1 MGRSKSLNN
10 KISLLLPPAFWLGV
24 WQLAALFAQKQKL
37 GIFLPTPWTVVQT
50 LAALCVTGEFWCTIA
65 LSLGR
70 ILAGM
75 VLGTLL
81 GALLAALTCA
91 CSWADLLFSPVIR
104 MIRAVPVV
112 SFILLVMLAVY
123 RSTVPMV
130 IVTLMVLP
138 VVWSNVKQGIGQ
150 ADRQLLELGRAYR
163 FSRWKKV
170 KLIYLPSIQPYFL
183 SAVTTGMGLAWKS
196 GVAAEVLCTPRQA
209 IGTEV
214 YNAKFYL
221 EIPTLFAWTAVVVA
235 LSLTMEWLLA
245 AAVRR
250 WKGGASH
257 AGH

>member
-1 MGRSKSLNN
+1 MAWRKLVSH
-10 KISLLLPPAFWLGV
+10 LLPPAFWLGV
-24 WQLAALFAQKQKL
+24 WQFGALFARTKKL
-37 GIFLPTPWTVVQT
+37 DFFLPTPWTVLQT
-50 LAALCVTGEFWCTIA
+50 LAGLCVTGEFWATIA

-75 VLGTLL
+75 VVGTLL
-81 GALLAALTCA
+81 GILLAALTCA
-91 CSWADLLFSPVIR
+91 NSWADRLFSPLIR
-104 MIRAVPVV
+104 MIRAVPVA

-123 RSTVPMV
+123 RATVPMV

-138 VVWSNVKQGIGQ
+138 VVWSGVTQGIRQTDG
-150 ADRQLLELGRAYR
+150 QLLELAQAYR
-163 FSRWKKV
+163 FSRWKKA
-170 KLIYLPSIQPYFL
+170 KLIYFPSVQPYLL
-183 SAVTTGMGLAWKS
+183 SAVTTAMGLAWKS

-245 AAVRR
+245 AALRR
-250 WKGGASH
+250 WKGGSAPCE
-257 AGH
+257 

>member
-1 MGRSKSLNN
+1 MAWRKLVSH
-10 KISLLLPPAFWLGV
+10 LLPPAFWLGV
-24 WQLAALFAQKQKL
+24 WQFGALFARTKKL
-37 GIFLPTPWTVVQT
+37 DFFLPTPWTVLQT
-50 LAALCVTGEFWCTIA
+50 LAGLCVTGEFWATIA

-75 VLGTLL
+75 VVGTLL
-81 GALLAALTCA
+81 GILLAALTCA
-91 CSWADLLFSPVIR
+91 SSWADRLFSPLIR
-104 MIRAVPVV
+104 MIRAIPVA

-123 RSTVPMV
+123 RATVPMV

-138 VVWSNVKQGIGQ
+138 VVWSGVTQGIRQTDG
-150 ADRQLLELGRAYR
+150 QLLELAQTYR
-163 FSRWKKV
+163 FSRWKKA
-170 KLIYLPSIQPYFL
+170 KLIYFPSVQPYLL
-183 SAVTTGMGLAWKS
+183 SAVTTAMGLAWKS

-245 AAVRR
+245 AALRR
-250 WKGGASH
+250 WKGGSAPCE
-257 AGH
+257 

>member
-1 MGRSKSLNN
+1 MAWRKLVSH
-10 KISLLLPPAFWLGV
+10 LLPPAFWLGV
-24 WQLAALFAQKQKL
+24 WQFGALFARTKKL
-37 GIFLPTPWTVVQT
+37 DFFLPTPWAVLQT
-50 LAALCVTGEFWCTIA
+50 LAGLCVTGEFWATIA

-75 VLGTLL
+75 VMGTLL
-81 GALLAALTCA
+81 GILLAALTCA
-91 CSWADLLFSPVIR
+91 STWADRLLSPMIR
-104 MIRAVPVV
+104 MIRAIPVA

-123 RSTVPMV
+123 RATVPMV

-138 VVWSNVKQGIGQ
+138 VVWSGVTQGIRQTDG
-150 ADRQLLELGRAYR
+150 QLLELAQAYR

-170 KLIYLPSIQPYFL
+170 KLIYFPSVQPYLL
-183 SAVTTGMGLAWKS
+183 SAITTAMGLAWKS

-245 AAVRR
+245 AALRR
-250 WKGGASH
+250 WKGGTAPCE
-257 AGH
+257 

>member
-1 MGRSKSLNN
+1 MAWRKFLTY
-10 KISLLLPPAFWLGV
+10 LLPPAFWLGV

-50 LAALCVTGEFWCTIA
+50 LAALCITGEFWATIA

-70 ILAGM
+70 ILA
-75 VLGTLL
+75 
-81 GALLAALTCA
+81 ALLAALTCA

>member
-1 MGRSKSLNN
+1 MAWRKFLTY
-10 KISLLLPPAFWLGV
+10 LLPPAFWLGG

-138 VVWSNVKQGIGQ
+138 VVWSNV
-150 ADRQLLELGRAYR
+150 ELGRAYR

>member
-1 MGRSKSLNN
+1 MSNTTLS
-10 KISLLLPPAFWLGV
+10 PAAVRRKVYFDPKW
-24 WQLAALFAQKQKL
+24 ALIL
-37 GIFLPTPWTVVQT
+37 GIVAFMLVFQIFPIFYLVIKAFFPYGAFT
-50 LAALCVTGEFWCTIA
+50 LSTFSRLYTYEMNWGA
-65 LSLGR
+65 LSNTL
-70 ILAGM
+70 IAAFVTM

-104 MIRAVPVV
+104 MIRAAPVV

-170 KLIYLPSIQPYFL
+170 KLISLPSFQPYFL

-196 GVAAEVLCTPRQA
+196 GAAAEVLC
-209 IGTEV
+209 
-214 YNAKFYL
+214 
-221 EIPTLFAWTAVVVA
+221 
-235 LSLTMEWLLA
+235 LTFSR
-245 AAVRR
+245 VR
-250 WKGGASH
+250 
-257 AGH
+257 

>member
-1 MGRSKSLNN
+1 MAWRKFLTY
-10 KISLLLPPAFWLGV
+10 LLPPAFWLGV
-24 WQLAALFAQKQKL
+24 WQLAAFFAQKQKL
-37 GIFLPTPWTVVQT
+37 GIFLPTPRTVVQT

-150 ADRQLLELGRAYR
+150 ADRQLLELGKAYR
-163 FSRWKKV
+163 FSRWKKI

>member
-1 MGRSKSLNN
+1 MAWRKFLTY
-10 KISLLLPPAFWLGV
+10 LLPPAFWLGV

-123 RSTVPMV
+123 RSTVPIV

>member
-1 MGRSKSLNN
+1 MAWRKFLSH
-10 KISLLLPPAFWLGV
+10 LLPPAFWLGV
-24 WQLAALFAQKQKL
+24 WQFAALFARSKRL
-37 GIFLPTPWTVVQT
+37 DFFLPTPWTVLQT
-50 LAALCVTGEFWCTIA
+50 LAGLCTTGEFWATIA

-75 VLGTLL
+75 VVGVVLGV
-81 GALLAALTCA
+81 LLAALTCA
-91 CSWADLLFSPVIR
+91 NSWADRLLSPMIR
-104 MIRAVPVV
+104 MIRAVPVA

-138 VVWSNVKQGIGQ
+138 VVWSGMNQGIRQ
-150 ADRQLLELGRAYR
+150 TDRQLLELARAYR
-163 FSRWKKV
+163 FSRWKTV
-170 KLIYLPSIQPYFL
+170 KLVYLPSVQPYLL
-183 SAVTTGMGLAWKS
+183 SAVTTAMGLAWKS

-245 AAVRR
+245 AALRR
-250 WKGGASH
+250 WKGGVPHESN
-257 AGH
+257 

>member
-1 MGRSKSLNN
+1 MVWRKL
-10 KISLLLPPAFWLGV
+10 ISHLLPPAFWLGV
-24 WQLAALFAQKQKL
+24 WQFGALFARTKKL
-37 GIFLPTPWTVVQT
+37 DFFLPTPWTVLQT
-50 LAALCVTGEFWCTIA
+50 LAELCVTGEFWATIA

-75 VLGTLL
+75 VMGTLL
-81 GALLAALTCA
+81 GILLAALTCA
-91 CSWADLLFSPVIR
+91 SSWADRLLSPLIR
-104 MIRAVPVV
+104 MIRAVPVA

-123 RSTVPMV
+123 RATVPMV

-138 VVWSNVKQGIGQ
+138 VVWSGVTQGIRQTDG
-150 ADRQLLELGRAYR
+150 QLLELAQAYR
-163 FSRWKKV
+163 FSRWKKA
-170 KLIYLPSIQPYFL
+170 KLIYFPSVQPYLL
-183 SAVTTGMGLAWKS
+183 SAVTTAMGLAWKS

-245 AAVRR
+245 AALRR
-250 WKGGASH
+250 WKGGA
-257 AGH
+257 APCE

>member
-1 MGRSKSLNN
+1 MVWRKLVSH
-10 KISLLLPPAFWLGV
+10 LLPPAFWLGV
-24 WQLAALFAQKQKL
+24 WQFGALFARTKKL
-37 GIFLPTPWTVVQT
+37 DFFLPTPWTVLQT
-50 LAALCVTGEFWCTIA
+50 LAGLCVTGEFWATIA

-75 VLGTLL
+75 VVGTLL
-81 GALLAALTCA
+81 GILLAALTCA
-91 CSWADLLFSPVIR
+91 SSWADRLLSPMIR
-104 MIRAVPVV
+104 MIRAVPMA

-123 RSTVPMV
+123 RATVPMV

-138 VVWSNVKQGIGQ
+138 VVWSGVTQGIRQTDG
-150 ADRQLLELGRAYR
+150 QLLELAQAYR
-163 FSRWKKV
+163 FSRWKKA
-170 KLIYLPSIQPYFL
+170 KLIYFPSVQPYLL
-183 SAVTTGMGLAWKS
+183 SAITTAMGLAWKS

-245 AAVRR
+245 AALRR
-250 WKGGASH
+250 WKGGSAPCE
-257 AGH
+257 

>member
-1 MGRSKSLNN
+1 MAWRKLVSH
-10 KISLLLPPAFWLGV
+10 LLPPAFWLGV
-24 WQLAALFAQKQKL
+24 WQFGALFARTKKL
-37 GIFLPTPWTVVQT
+37 DFFLPTPWTVLQT
-50 LAALCVTGEFWCTIA
+50 LAGLCVTGEFWATIA

-75 VLGTLL
+75 VVGTLL
-81 GALLAALTCA
+81 GILLAALTCA
-91 CSWADLLFSPVIR
+91 SSWADRLLSPMIR
-104 MIRAVPVV
+104 MIRAIPVA

-123 RSTVPMV
+123 RATVPMV

-138 VVWSNVKQGIGQ
+138 VMWSGVTQGIRQTDG
-150 ADRQLLELGRAYR
+150 QLLELAQAYR

-170 KLIYLPSIQPYFL
+170 KLIYFPSVQPYLL
-183 SAVTTGMGLAWKS
+183 SAITTAMGLAWKS

-245 AAVRR
+245 AALRR
-250 WKGGASH
+250 WKGGTAPCE
-257 AGH
+257 

>member
-1 MGRSKSLNN
+1 MAWRKLVSH
-10 KISLLLPPAFWLGV
+10 LLPPAFWLGV
-24 WQLAALFAQKQKL
+24 WQFGALFARTKKL
-37 GIFLPTPWTVVQT
+37 DFFLPTPWTVLQT
-50 LAALCVTGEFWCTIA
+50 LAGLCVTGEFWATIA

-75 VLGTLL
+75 VVGTLL
-81 GALLAALTCA
+81 GILLAALTCA
-91 CSWADLLFSPVIR
+91 SSWADRLFSPLIR
-104 MIRAVPVV
+104 MIRAVPVA

-138 VVWSNVKQGIGQ
+138 VVWSGVTQGIRQTDG
-150 ADRQLLELGRAYR
+150 QLLELAQAYR

-170 KLIYLPSIQPYFL
+170 KLIYFPSVQPYLL
-183 SAVTTGMGLAWKS
+183 SAITTAMGLAWKS

-245 AAVRR
+245 AALRR
-250 WKGGASH
+250 WKGGTAPCE
-257 AGH
+257 

>member
-1 MGRSKSLNN
+1 MAWRKFLTY
-10 KISLLLPPAFWLGV
+10 LLPPAFWLGV
-24 WQLAALFAQKQKL
+24 WQLAALFAQANRL
-37 GIFLPTPWTVVQT
+37 GLFLPTPWTVART
-50 LAALCVTGEFWCTIA
+50 LAELCVTGEFWAAIA

-75 VLGTLL
+75 ALGTVLGI
-81 GALLAALTCA
+81 LLAALSCA
-91 CSWADLLFSPVIR
+91 CSWADLLFAPVIR

-163 FSRWKKV
+163 FSRWKMV

>member
-1 MGRSKSLNN
+1 MAWRKFLTY
-10 KISLLLPPAFWLGV
+10 LLPPAFWLGV
-24 WQLAALFAQKQKL
+24 WQLAAFFAQKQKL

-163 FSRWKKV
+163 FSRWK
-170 KLIYLPSIQPYFL
+170 
-183 SAVTTGMGLAWKS
+183 
-196 GVAAEVLCTPRQA
+196 
-209 IGTEV
+209 
-214 YNAKFYL
+214 
-221 EIPTLFAWTAVVVA
+221 
-235 LSLTMEWLLA
+235 
-245 AAVRR
+245 
-250 WKGGASH
+250 
-257 AGH
+257 

>member
-1 MGRSKSLNN
+1 MAWRKLLSH
-10 KISLLLPPAFWLGV
+10 LLPPAFWLGV
-24 WQLAALFAQKQKL
+24 WQFAALFARSKRL
-37 GIFLPTPWTVVQT
+37 DFFLPTPWTVLQT
-50 LAALCVTGEFWCTIA
+50 LAGLCTTGEFWATIA

-75 VLGTLL
+75 VVGVVLGV
-81 GALLAALTCA
+81 LLAALTCA
-91 CSWADLLFSPVIR
+91 SAWADRLLSPMIR
-104 MIRAVPVV
+104 MIRAVPVA

-138 VVWSNVKQGIGQ
+138 VVWSGMNQGIRQ
-150 ADRQLLELGRAYR
+150 TDRQLLELARAYR
-163 FSRWKKV
+163 FSRWKTV
-170 KLIYLPSIQPYFL
+170 RLVYLPSVQPYLL
-183 SAVTTGMGLAWKS
+183 SAVTTAMGLAWKS

-245 AAVRR
+245 AALRR
-250 WKGGASH
+250 WKGGVPHESN
-257 AGH
+257 

>member
-1 MGRSKSLNN
+1 MAWRKLVSH
-10 KISLLLPPAFWLGV
+10 LLPPAFWLGV
-24 WQLAALFAQKQKL
+24 WQFGALFARTKKL
-37 GIFLPTPWTVVQT
+37 DFFLPTPWTVLQT
-50 LAALCVTGEFWCTIA
+50 LAGLCATGEFWATIA

-70 ILAGM
+70 ILMGM
-75 VLGTLL
+75 VFGTLL
-81 GALLAALTCA
+81 GILLAALTCA
-91 CSWADLLFSPVIR
+91 SSWADRLLSPMIR
-104 MIRAVPVV
+104 MIRAVPVA

-123 RSTVPMV
+123 RATVPTV

-138 VVWSNVKQGIGQ
+138 VVWSGVNQGIRQ
-150 ADRQLLELGRAYR
+150 ADSQLLELARAYR

-170 KLIYLPSIQPYFL
+170 KLVYLPSVQPYLL
-183 SAVTTGMGLAWKS
+183 SAVTTAMGLAWKS

-245 AAVRR
+245 AALRR
-250 WKGGASH
+250 WKGGSVPCE
-257 AGH
+257 

>member
-1 MGRSKSLNN
+1 MAWRKLVSH
-10 KISLLLPPAFWLGV
+10 LLPPAFWLGV
-24 WQLAALFAQKQKL
+24 WQFGALFARTKKL
-37 GIFLPTPWTVVQT
+37 DFFLPTPWTVLQT
-50 LAALCVTGEFWCTIA
+50 LAGLCVTGEFWATIA

-75 VLGTLL
+75 VVGTLL
-81 GALLAALTCA
+81 GILLAALTCA
-91 CSWADLLFSPVIR
+91 SSWADRLLSPMIR
-104 MIRAVPVV
+104 MIRAVPVA

-123 RSTVPMV
+123 RATVPMV

-138 VVWSNVKQGIGQ
+138 VVWSGVTQGIRQTDG
-150 ADRQLLELGRAYR
+150 QLLELAQAYR
-163 FSRWKKV
+163 FSRWKKA
-170 KLIYLPSIQPYFL
+170 KLIYFPSVQPYLL
-183 SAVTTGMGLAWKS
+183 SAITTAMGLAWKS

-245 AAVRR
+245 AALRR
-250 WKGGASH
+250 WKGGSAPCE
-257 AGH
+257 

>member
-1 MGRSKSLNN
+1 MAWRKLVSH
-10 KISLLLPPAFWLGV
+10 LLPPAFWLGV
-24 WQLAALFAQKQKL
+24 WQFGALFARTKKL
-37 GIFLPTPWTVVQT
+37 DFFLPTPWTVLQT
-50 LAALCVTGEFWCTIA
+50 LAGLCVTGEFWATIA

-75 VLGTLL
+75 VVGTLL
-81 GALLAALTCA
+81 GILLAALTCA
-91 CSWADLLFSPVIR
+91 SSWADRLLSPVIR
-104 MIRAVPVV
+104 MIRAIPVA

-123 RSTVPMV
+123 RATVPMV

-138 VVWSNVKQGIGQ
+138 VVWSGVTQGIRQTDG
-150 ADRQLLELGRAYR
+150 QLLELAQAYR

-170 KLIYLPSIQPYFL
+170 KLIYFPSVQPYLL
-183 SAVTTGMGLAWKS
+183 SAITTAMGLAWKS

-245 AAVRR
+245 AALRR
-250 WKGGASH
+250 WKGGTAPCE
-257 AGH
+257 

>member
-1 MGRSKSLNN
+1 MAWRKLVSH
-10 KISLLLPPAFWLGV
+10 LLPPAFWLGV
-24 WQLAALFAQKQKL
+24 WQFGALFARTKKL
-37 GIFLPTPWTVVQT
+37 DFFLPTPWTVLQT
-50 LAALCVTGEFWCTIA
+50 LAGLCVTGEFWATIA

-75 VLGTLL
+75 VVGTLL
-81 GALLAALTCA
+81 GILLAALTCA
-91 CSWADLLFSPVIR
+91 SSWADRLLSPMIR
-104 MIRAVPVV
+104 MIRAIPVA

-123 RSTVPMV
+123 RATVPMV

-138 VVWSNVKQGIGQ
+138 VVWSGVTQGIRQTDG
-150 ADRQLLELGRAYR
+150 QLLELAQAYR

-170 KLIYLPSIQPYFL
+170 KLIYFPSVQPYLL
-183 SAVTTGMGLAWKS
+183 SAITTAMGLAWKS

-245 AAVRR
+245 AALRR
-250 WKGGASH
+250 WKGGTAPCE
-257 AGH
+257 

>member
-1 MGRSKSLNN
+1 MAWRKLLSH
-10 KISLLLPPAFWLGV
+10 LLPPAFWLGV
-24 WQLAALFAQKQKL
+24 WQFAALFARSKRL
-37 GIFLPTPWTVVQT
+37 DFFLPTPWTVIQT
-50 LAALCVTGEFWCTIA
+50 LAWLCVTGEFWATIA

-75 VLGTLL
+75 LLGTLL
-81 GALLAALTCA
+81 GILLAALTCVSA
-91 CSWADLLFSPVIR
+91 WADRLLSPMIR
-104 MIRAVPVV
+104 MIRAVPVA

-123 RSTVPMV
+123 RATVPVV

-138 VVWSNVKQGIGQ
+138 VVWSGVTQGIRQTDG
-150 ADRQLLELGRAYR
+150 QLLELARAYR
-163 FSRWKKV
+163 FSRWKTV
-170 KLIYLPSIQPYFL
+170 KLIYLPSVQPYLL
-183 SAVTTGMGLAWKS
+183 SAVTTAMGLAWKS

-245 AAVRR
+245 AALRR
-250 WKGGASH
+250 WKGGTAPCE
-257 AGH
+257 

>member
-1 MGRSKSLNN
+1 MAWRNF
-10 KISLLLPPAFWLGV
+10 ISSLLPPAFWLGV
-24 WQLAALFAQKQKL
+24 WQFGALFARTRKL
-37 GIFLPTPWTVVQT
+37 DFFLPTPWTVLQT
-50 LAALCVTGEFWCTIA
+50 LAGLCTTGGFWATIA

-75 VLGTLL
+75 ALGTLL
-81 GALLAALTCA
+81 GVLLAALTCA
-91 CSWADLLFSPVIR
+91 SSWADRLLSPMIR
-104 MIRAVPVV
+104 MIRAVPVA

-123 RSTVPMV
+123 RATVPTV

-138 VVWSNVKQGIGQ
+138 VVWSGVTQGIRQ
-150 ADRQLLELGRAYR
+150 TDRQLLELGRAYR
-163 FSRWKKV
+163 FSRWKMV
-170 KLIYLPSIQPYFL
+170 KLIYLPSVQPYLL
-183 SAVTTGMGLAWKS
+183 SAVTTAMGLAWKS

-245 AAVRR
+245 AALRR
-250 WKGGASH
+250 WKGGAPH
-257 AGH
+257 AGD